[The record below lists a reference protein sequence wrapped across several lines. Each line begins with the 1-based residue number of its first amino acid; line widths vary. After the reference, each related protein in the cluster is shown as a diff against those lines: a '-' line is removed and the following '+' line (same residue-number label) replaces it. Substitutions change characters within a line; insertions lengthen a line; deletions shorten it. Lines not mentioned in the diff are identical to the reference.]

1 MKIYTKPFSPSLKLG
16 KTFKRMVASTID
28 MKTRLQA
35 KRMFLDAEQSF
46 LNRTYYKP
54 ERTKNDE

>member
-1 MKIYTKPFSPSLKLG
+1 
-16 KTFKRMVASTID
+16 MVASTID

>member
-16 KTFKRMVASTID
+16 KTFKRMLTSTLN
-28 MKTRLQA
+28 KRTREQA

-46 LNRTYYKP
+46 LSRTPYKP
-54 ERTKNDE
+54 ERNKNDE